1 MSFITES
8 LNEPELGWQPT
19 SHKHPPRPPSSHAQ
33 YWGHRFLAAMLSFS
47 HRSWNRN
54 PGPYARI
61 SSVLT
66 TQPFPQ
72 LSQDTFFKIHFCD
85 ARKHIGTLTLF
96 LGLRILWWLCDYL
109 WLFITIKCQGADNLR
124 FLSGAF
130 FQGPQWCGPYMS
142 LAPPPLSITAVG
154 IRAVRVK
161 QNWLPVFELVYHH
174 ASRHGADNPPST
186 VSNRHYLILP
196 MIIPRISMTDFSR
209 DKSTKNDS
217 KLHLPL
223 SINYFNEYILFPQI
237 SMDFCFIIFW
247 PLLLPPYPS

>member
-33 YWGHRFLAAMLSFS
+33 YWGHRFPAAMLSFS
-47 HRSWNRN
+47 HRSWNWN

-96 LGLRILWWLCDYL
+96 LGLSILWWLCDYL

-124 FLSGAF
+124 FLDGAF

-142 LAPPPLSITAVG
+142 LAPPPLWMFCVTFKMHGHSGAVLHE
-154 IRAVRVK
+154 A
-161 QNWLPVFELVYHH
+161 
-174 ASRHGADNPPST
+174 
-186 VSNRHYLILP
+186 
-196 MIIPRISMTDFSR
+196 FSR
-209 DKSTKNDS
+209 NNFSLW
-217 KLHLPL
+217 KLYTW
-223 SINYFNEYILFPQI
+223 IILLYSRPFPVWEEER
-237 SMDFCFIIFW
+237 SVCN
-247 PLLLPPYPS
+247 